1 MNRYLCI
8 LIFLLGLP
16 YASSQELR
24 LLKGR
29 ITDSVALDAA
39 PSETY
44 AVYLPSFFEV
54 TKEWPLLFVFD
65 SEGKGYK
72 AISVFKKIAER
83 DGYIVVS
90 SNAISNGIISENLK
104 AFDRL
109 SEEIFEKLPI
119 DLRRV
124 YTAGLAGGAR
134 QATSV
139 AVATKKMDGV
149 IACGALFSS
158 EPSTFP
164 RLRRTYFI
172 GITGEE
178 DYNYAEMRWAHDYMS
193 QNSIPN
199 ELFIFEGGNEWPPQ
213 DIIESAFDA
222 IKLRLMKRRIIPV
235 NTEIIT
241 EQYNRRYEAVA
252 KMLQMNKKVRA
263 VEMLEDMRKNYKPF
277 FDTDSIR
284 KQVRALKK
292 DQIYRASVLRENKAL
307 TNESDLRINYIE
319 LLLEDLEKIEMDKL
333 GWWEFENKRLDSLV
347 EGTDPYKSKMGKR
360 LKSLLYAAGKEAASG
375 FKGSKETEE
384 WLFIQIFTSLANP
397 EDTEVLMEI
406 IRYATKKVSYDIALY
421 YTDQL
426 FKTGFQDL
434 EKFESLEGASLFFL
448 SPEYAELKEKYFSV
462 PVEDSDG

>member
-8 LIFLLGLP
+8 LVFLLGLP
-16 YASSQELR
+16 YASSQEMQ

-29 ITDSVALDAA
+29 ITDSVPLDAA

-44 AVYLPSFFEV
+44 AIYLPSSFEV
-54 TKEWPLLFVFD
+54 NKKWPLLFVFEP
-65 SEGKGYK
+65 EGKGRN
-72 AISVFKKIAER
+72 AVSVFRKMAER

-90 SNAISNGIISENLK
+90 SNAIGNGVISENLK

-109 SEEIFEKLPI
+109 SGEVFKKLPI
-119 DLRRV
+119 DPRRV

-134 QATSV
+134 LATSV
-139 AVATKKMDGV
+139 AIATKKMDGV

-158 EPSTFP
+158 DPSTFP
-164 RLRRTYFI
+164 RLRKTYFI

-213 DIIESAFDA
+213 HIIERVFDA
-222 IKLRLMKRRIIPV
+222 IKLRLMKREVLPV
-235 NTEIIT
+235 NMDTVT
-241 EQYNRRYEAVA
+241 AQYNRKYKAVA
-252 KMLQMNKKVRA
+252 KMLQINKKVRA

-284 KQVRALKK
+284 KQIRALKK
-292 DQIYRASVLRENKAL
+292 DKVYRTSLYRENKAL
-307 TNESDLRINYIE
+307 INESDLRINYIE

-347 EGTDPYKSKMGKR
+347 KDTDPYKSKMGKR

-375 FKGSKETEE
+375 FKGDKETEE

-406 IRYATKKVSYDIALY
+406 IQYATKKVSYDIALY
-421 YTDQL
+421 YTELL

-462 PVEDSDG
+462 PAKSNDG